1 MLHGNLSATPIVSAH
16 TRFMSY
22 IKPKTLYI
30 ILSALMV
37 GLVALV
43 YGVLMLYER
52 SRNDALML
60 QQAGAAAKRIGR
72 EAAATVET
80 ELRPAR
86 VSVALLASGALGS
99 ATTEAQRLAA
109 LPQLAATL
117 RSNASVSAIYAGT
130 ASGSFLLLRRLEDDA
145 ARSRMG
151 APANAAFGLQIMNR
165 DAGDARGSYRFL
177 DASLRE
183 LQQVVRP
190 DYVFDPRSRPWYEL
204 ARRAGDGQAVQ
215 SEPYLFFT
223 TGEIGVTLAEAH
235 GAVVV
240 GADVSLKALSSML
253 TRPQISRSAEL
264 LIATAGGALLA
275 EARRDP
281 LAAAAGAKGLR
292 QVEEAAT
299 PLMRTLW
306 ARRDA
311 AGGLAPVQAVD
322 GREWVAHALPLVG
335 SQGQPIGG
343 QGDVVAGAA
352 LTLLMAAP
360 REELQVF
367 QIESRRHGFYISLGL
382 VLLLLPLVHL
392 LADRVSK
399 PLRAL
404 ARQADAIRH
413 FEFDGPDPKRSL
425 IREVDR
431 LAVTMTAMKHSLRR
445 FLDISAAL
453 SAERDFD
460 TLLDLILRETVAV
473 AGANGGAVH
482 LLSADGGQL
491 QPAASR
497 LHGEATHR
505 AGLTWD
511 VHAPDSEGA
520 PVQALRADAPVEL
533 DLSWD
538 NPAHLKA
545 YEPLFAS
552 LSASRVRLLS
562 MPLKNRQDETIG
574 TLTLSFAMPVHAQ
587 AQPLGAARVAF
598 VRALSSTAALAIV
611 NQLLLRARKALLESF
626 IQLVAGAI
634 DAKSPYTAGHCQ
646 RVPELTRMLAQAAC
660 DATEGPFAG
669 FTMNADEWEALHIA
683 AWLHDCGKVTTPE
696 YVVDKAT
703 KLETLY
709 NRIHEIRTRFEVLK
723 RDALID
729 RLEHRLGPDGT
740 ARARAEAADVQ
751 AGLDEDFAF
760 VAACNQGGE
769 YLGAEQLA
777 RLRTIGARRWWR
789 TLDDS
794 LGLSAE
800 EVLRLPRPRPPLPA
814 PEALLVDRPEHVLAR
829 PPGQAPSEG
838 NRLGLRM
845 SQPEHLYH
853 RGELHNLAVSRGT
866 LTEEERSKIND
877 HIVQTLKMLHE
888 LPFPRHLRTVPEI
901 AGGHHERMDGKGY
914 PRGLKGEQMSPQ
926 ARMMAIADVFE
937 ALTADDRP
945 YKPGTPLSEALT
957 MLAGMV
963 REKHLDADLFDLFL
977 RSGACMAYAR
987 RFMPA
992 RLVDLDDVQ
1001 AYLS

>member
-1 MLHGNLSATPIVSAH
+1 MPHL
-16 TRFMSY
+16 
-22 IKPKTLYI
+22 KPKTLYI
-30 ILSALMV
+30 TLSALMV

-43 YGVLMLYER
+43 YGALMLYEASR
-52 SRNDALML
+52 SDALML

-99 ATTEAQRLAA
+99 ATSEAQRLAA
-109 LPQLAATL
+109 LPQLAAAL
-117 RSNASVSAIYAGT
+117 RGNASVSAVYAGT

-151 APANAAFGLQIMNR
+151 APADAAFGLQSVDR
-165 DAGDARGSYRFL
+165 DGGEARGSYRFL
-177 DASLRE
+177 DAGMRE
-183 LQQVVRP
+183 LQIVARP
-190 DYVFDPRSRPWYEL
+190 DYVFDPRTRPWYEL

-215 SEPYLFFT
+215 SKPYLFFT
-223 TGEIGVTLAEAH
+223 TGEPGVTLAEAR
-235 GAVVV
+235 GAVVI
-240 GADVSLKALSSML
+240 GADVSLKALSTML

-264 LIATAGGALLA
+264 LIATAGGELLA

-281 LAAAAGAKGLR
+281 PAAANGVKGLR
-292 QVEEAAT
+292 QVADAAT
-299 PLMRTLW
+299 PLMRALW

-311 AGGLAPVQAVD
+311 GGGFAPVQTVD
-322 GREWVAHALPLVG
+322 GREWVAHALPLLG
-335 SQGQPIGG
+335 NPGREGG

-360 REELQVF
+360 REELQAF

-382 VLLLLPLVHL
+382 MLLLLPLVHL
-392 LADRVSK
+392 LADRISR
-399 PLRAL
+399 PLREL
-404 ARQADAIRH
+404 ARQAEAIRH
-413 FEFDGPDPKRSL
+413 FEFDSPDPKRSL

-431 LAVTMTAMKHSLRR
+431 LAVAMTAMKHSLRR

-460 TLLDLILRETVAV
+460 TLLDLILRETIAV
-473 AGANGGAVH
+473 AEANGGAVH
-482 LLSADGGQL
+482 LLSADGRLL
-491 QPAASR
+491 QPAASH
-497 LHGEATHR
+497 LHGETAQR

-511 VHAPDSEGA
+511 VQAPDSISA
-520 PVQALRADAPVEL
+520 PVQALRADGPVEV

-538 NPAHLKA
+538 NPSHLKA
-545 YEPLFAS
+545 YEPLFGS

-562 MPLKNRQDETIG
+562 MPLKNRQDETLG
-574 TLTLSFAMPVHAQ
+574 TLTLSFAMPAQ
-587 AQPLGAARVAF
+587 GWTEPLGAARVAF
-598 VRALSSTAALAIV
+598 VRALSGTAALAMD
-611 NQLLLRARKALLESF
+611 NQLLLRARKELLESF

-646 RVPELTRMLAQAAC
+646 RVPELTKMLAQAAC
-660 DATEGPFAG
+660 DATEGPYAG
-669 FTMNADEWEALHIA
+669 FKMSTDEWEALHIA

-723 RDALID
+723 RDALIE
-729 RLEHRLGPDGT
+729 RLEAGLGAEGAAE
-740 ARARAEAADVQ
+740 ARAQAAP
-751 AGLDEDFAF
+751 ALAALDADFAF

-769 YLGAEQLA
+769 FLGPEQLA
-777 RLRTIGARRWWR
+777 RLREIAARRWWR
-789 TLDDS
+789 TLDDG
-794 LGLSAE
+794 LGLSADE
-800 EVLRLPRPRPPLPA
+800 ARRLPRPRPPLPA
-814 PEALLVDRPEHVLAR
+814 PEALLADRPEHVLPR
-829 PPGQAPSEG
+829 APAETLDKG
-838 NRLGLRM
+838 NRWGFRI

-866 LTEEERSKIND
+866 LTDEERSKIND
-877 HIVQTLKMLHE
+877 HIVQTVKMLHE
-888 LPFPRHLRTVPEI
+888 LPFPRHLRSVPEI

-914 PRGLKGEQMSPQ
+914 PRGLTREQMSPQ

-945 YKPGTPLSEALT
+945 YKPGKPLSEALT
-957 MLAGMV
+957 ILARMV
-963 REKHLDADLFDLFL
+963 REQHLDAELFELFL

-987 RFMPA
+987 RFMA
-992 RLVDLDDVQ
+992 AELVDVADVT